1 MWRGLAL
8 ALTLSAAPVS
18 AWTADNLLTVNDLS
32 GGDGFEVIGGPGLAP
47 SDYWCAAGD
56 YALRVLRAPTTARVY
71 LTRARGPAVT
81 ANRKSAAHFSLTPAP
96 DAPPHEGVFLTVRKA
111 GAHLS
116 VGFAISYCEN
126 RKSLDF

>member
-1 MWRGLAL
+1 MLRGLA
-8 ALTLSAAPVS
+8 AILTLAAAPAS
-18 AWTADNLLTVNDLS
+18 AWTADNLLTVNDLP
-32 GGDGFEVIGGPGLAP
+32 GGGFEVVGGPGLAP

-71 LTRARGPAVT
+71 LTRARGAAVT
-81 ANRKSAAHFSLTPAP
+81 ANRKSAVHFDLRPAQ
-96 DAPPHEGVFLTVRKA
+96 DAPPRDGVFLTVRRA